1 MVSTPPPPATLL
13 PLAVSRGEWT
23 KGREYVHRYLR
34 ISDLDV
40 PFLDFKVTT
49 AEAAAGSEGD
59 EEEEDTTR
67 SHKALDDVSL
77 GKRTATTTPA
87 SPQQASKLTTPG
99 STAGTNIGASTSAG
113 DLEAEDEQQGAF
125 NPETGE
131 INWDCPCLGGMA
143 HGPCGEEFKSAFS
156 CFVYST
162 AEPKGVDCIE
172 KFKTMQDCF
181 RKVWNLLPLLTTLL
195 FFLHRLPPPL
205 LTCGMYAHLH
215 GYWLIDNST
224 PREIRKSM

>member
-1 MVSTPPPPATLL
+1 MY
-13 PLAVSRGEWT
+13 E
-23 KGREYVHRYLR
+23 YLR
-34 ISDLDV
+34 ISNLQV
-40 PFLDFKVTT
+40 PCLDFKVPTRPD
-49 AEAAAGSEGD
+49 AAAGSD
-59 EEEEDTTR
+59 DDDEEEDTTLPR
-67 SHKALDDVSL
+67 SHKALEDESL
-77 GKRTATTTPA
+77 RKHT
-87 SPQQASKLTTPG
+87 SPQQASRPTIPEPAVDPNTGVP
-99 STAGTNIGASTSAG
+99 TSAQ
-113 DLEAEDEQQGAF
+113 DLEAEGEQQGAF
-125 NPETGE
+125 NPDTGE